1 MLHLSMLTDEV
12 FDSQSRLGI
21 YRDVVREIY
30 DVSKMYKRKSKKS
43 RNSAIQAPSLK
54 IKRKKEV
61 IAVQD
66 GYMSDNSSDLISE
79 QPAEDLRSA

>member
-1 MLHLSMLTDEV
+1 MLHLSMLTDEA

-30 DVSKMYKRKSKKS
+30 DASKMYKRKSKKS

-54 IKRKKEV
+54 VKR
-61 IAVQD
+61 
-66 GYMSDNSSDLISE
+66 
-79 QPAEDLRSA
+79 RR

>member
-1 MLHLSMLTDEV
+1 MLTDEV

-61 IAVQD
+61 IAV
-66 GYMSDNSSDLISE
+66 
-79 QPAEDLRSA
+79 

>member
-12 FDSQSRLGI
+12 FDSQSRLRI

-61 IAVQD
+61 IAV
-66 GYMSDNSSDLISE
+66 
-79 QPAEDLRSA
+79 

>member
-1 MLHLSMLTDEV
+1 MLTDEV

-43 RNSAIQAPSLK
+43 RNSVIQAPSLK

-61 IAVQD
+61 IAV
-66 GYMSDNSSDLISE
+66 
-79 QPAEDLRSA
+79 

>member
-1 MLHLSMLTDEV
+1 MLTDEV

-61 IAVQD
+61 IVV
-66 GYMSDNSSDLISE
+66 
-79 QPAEDLRSA
+79 

>member
-61 IAVQD
+61 IVV
-66 GYMSDNSSDLISE
+66 
-79 QPAEDLRSA
+79 

>member
-61 IAVQD
+61 IAV
-66 GYMSDNSSDLISE
+66 
-79 QPAEDLRSA
+79 

>member
-1 MLHLSMLTDEV
+1 MYLLNNKEIQNKMLHLSMLSDEV

-54 IKRKKEV
+54 IKRKKDV
-61 IAVQD
+61 IIV
-66 GYMSDNSSDLISE
+66 
-79 QPAEDLRSA
+79 

>member
-54 IKRKKEV
+54 IKRKKGDFSSSSSITV
-61 IAVQD
+61 TIQ
-66 GYMSDNSSDLISE
+66 YYDNLS
-79 QPAEDLRSA
+79 QAA